1 MHISKPSSQASVR
14 HPNNLKRLIPF
25 LYRMAEET
33 ASDRKVRRTET
44 EPESRPHAEEIP
56 NVRLH
61 YLQKSDVPEG
71 ELETRI
77 QGLLRK
83 VVRDEREQ

>member
-1 MHISKPSSQASVR
+1 MP
-14 HPNNLKRLIPF
+14 
-25 LYRMAEET
+25 EEST
-33 ASDRKVRRTET
+33 TDRRVRRTAPDP
-44 EPESRPHAEEIP
+44 EPRPPAEEIP

-71 ELETRI
+71 ELETKI